1 MIFESYKSVIL
12 IHFKIAYGKQKT
24 SKHKLRKCSSL
35 RKYELILNL
44 MAAMPHKEVMFTT
57 VWYVWYSLF
66 VLQLSVKVWELMRAA
81 AGLQAEGC
89 CPFLVS
95 HTILAAQQFWAFVI
109 W

>member
-12 IHFKIAYGKQKT
+12 IRFKIAYGKQKT

-57 VWYVWYSLF
+57 V
-66 VLQLSVKVWELMRAA
+66 
-81 AGLQAEGC
+81 
-89 CPFLVS
+89 
-95 HTILAAQQFWAFVI
+95 
-109 W
+109 